1 MFGDPHLVTLDLHK
15 YTFNGYGEFVLIETM
30 DDSFTLQ
37 GRMVEATTNSSLNIT
52 TTGTVFTALVAEE
65 INSDTVQ
72 LQFNSS
78 RGVVVLINRE
88 EIDFTTIA
96 EQEFTNVTVRLLANN
111 RHSVVFSSGIA
122 LEVAEDNGIV
132 SVLLVSLPRSFTN
145 KTQGLM
151 GNYNG
156 DMSDDL
162 IPRRGNQSLPLNS
175 TLQQIHENFGV
186 TCEKENNNC
195 VVVIV
200 VVCFVQG

>member
-37 GRMVEATTNSSLNIT
+37 GRMVEAVTNSTLNIT

-72 LQFNSS
+72 LQLNSS
-78 RGVVVLINRE
+78 RGVVVFINE
-88 EIDFTTIA
+88 QEVDFTSIT
-96 EQEFTNVTVRLLANN
+96 EQEFTNVTVRVLENS
-111 RHSVVFSSGIA
+111 RHSVIFSSGIT
-122 LEVAEDNGIV
+122 LEVAEENGII
-132 SVLLVSLPRSFTN
+132 SVLIVSLPRSFTN

-156 DMSDDL
+156 DRSDDL
-162 IPRRGNQSLPLNS
+162 IPRRDNQSLPLSS
-175 TLQQIHENFGV
+175 TLQEIHENFGV
-186 TCEKENNNC
+186 TCKKLRRL
-195 VVVIV
+195 
-200 VVCFVQG
+200 F